1 MCCVAASLQYERAWA
16 LGSSFLT
23 LRPRLRLGWR
33 GILLYPLRRLARSPT
48 DLVTPFDRML
58 GLGDPCLPR
67 KEVIQPHLPVQLP
80 CYDLVPVTSPTLGA
94 CLLAV
99 SPATSSVADF
109 HDLTG
114 GVYKTRERIHRSVL
128 TCGY

>member
-1 MCCVAASLQYERAWA
+1 MAEASHPAD
-16 LGSSFLT
+16 
-23 LRPRLRLGWR
+23 RP
-33 GILLYPLRRLARSPT
+33 ILPT
-48 DLVTPFDRML
+48 NGRI
-58 GLGDPCLPR
+58 LPR

-99 SPATSSVADF
+99 SPATSSVTDF

>member
-1 MCCVAASLQYERAWA
+1 M
-16 LGSSFLT
+16 LGSSV
-23 LRPRLRLGWR
+23 LRLTEVWCGVM
-33 GILLYPLRRLARSPT
+33 LYPLPLFRS
-48 DLVTPFDRML
+48 LVDRP
-58 GLGDPCLPR
+58 GHAGGWITRGDPCLPR

-99 SPATSSVADF
+99 SPATSSVTDF